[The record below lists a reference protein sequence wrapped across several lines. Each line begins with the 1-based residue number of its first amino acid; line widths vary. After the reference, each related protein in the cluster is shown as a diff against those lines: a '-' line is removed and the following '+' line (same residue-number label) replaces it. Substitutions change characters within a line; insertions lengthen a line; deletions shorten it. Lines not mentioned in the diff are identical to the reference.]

1 MAELL
6 PGEVAVSKTEYD
18 SLLKDSANLWGL
30 QEKLSKIEEAKE
42 NQRIAMEK
50 AKDELSE
57 SKRQAKIDL
66 SKKEEEIKTIRD
78 KLWLEENDEL
88 LPKLETLIQSDSK
101 YSEILQKES
110 EKRAETITS
119 YEKVL
124 WEEFI
129 ESKKEL
135 FENLSDEAKENL
147 LKEFIYLKGLSDK
160 TEPKVDITDDNK
172 TDPNKNPLGEFYETL
187 QNGWTSADLISSIA
201 NSI

>member
-147 LKEFIYLKGLSDK
+147 LKEFIDLKGLSDK

-172 TDPNKNPLGEFYETL
+172 TDPNKNPLGEFDETL